1 MSMRDPGL
9 AALAEGAGGGAQADA
24 RAATNAVA
32 AALTA
37 KGVRRPR
44 RELRRFG
51 AGNFKHNLEFQQ

>member
-1 MSMRDPGL
+1 MSMRGPGL

-32 AALTA
+32 AVTA

-44 RELRRFG
+44 RELRRLG
-51 AGNFKHNLEFQQ
+51 PGNFKHNLEFQQ